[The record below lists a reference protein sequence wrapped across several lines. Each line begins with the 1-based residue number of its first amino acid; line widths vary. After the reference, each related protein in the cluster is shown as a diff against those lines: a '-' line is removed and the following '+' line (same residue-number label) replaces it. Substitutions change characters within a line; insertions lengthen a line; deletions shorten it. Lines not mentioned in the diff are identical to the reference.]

1 MSTLFMWSRFKL
13 DMELTTIAF
22 FGLAGNSNACMA
34 WTALSHD
41 NPPTT
46 EMHVTRVAADM
57 SAF

>member
-1 MSTLFMWSRFKL
+1 MWSRFKL
-13 DMELTTIAF
+13 DTELTTIAF

-34 WTALSHD
+34 STALSHD
-41 NPPTT
+41 NPPAT